1 MNASFPEEKEL
12 HAARI
17 LIVDDEDICIRCLEW
32 ALRKADFLNFRS
44 LTDATLAREAFL
56 KFQPDLVLLDLN
68 MPILDGFGL
77 LAQLR
82 AGETA
87 GDFVPVLILTGE
99 STSDM
104 RSRALA
110 AGASDFLDKP
120 VDYSVLILR
129 IKNALRTRY
138 LCRQNHE
145 LRARIESLTANLQA
159 NA

>member
-1 MNASFPEEKEL
+1 MG
-12 HAARI
+12 AA
-17 LIVDDEDICIRCLEW
+17 
-32 ALRKADFLNFRS
+32 
-44 LTDATLAREAFL
+44 EA
-56 KFQPDLVLLDLN
+56 
-68 MPILDGFGL
+68 
-77 LAQLR
+77 
-82 AGETA
+82 A

-99 STSDM
+99 STSDV

-120 VDYSVLILR
+120 VDYSMLILR
-129 IKNALRTRY
+129 IKNALRTRH

>member
-1 MNASFPEEKEL
+1 MNELFPDEKEL
-12 HAARI
+12 HAAKI
-17 LIVDDEDICIRCLEW
+17 LIVDDEDTCIRCLEW

-120 VDYSVLILR
+120 VDYSMLILR
-129 IKNALRTRY
+129 IKNALRTRH